1 LQVILKISSK
11 SILPCLFGFV
21 SLVEK
26 IAGLVGLSEE
36 HCNAR
41 DAYKD
46 CENPKHDWVK
56 GLKVEPSKFSGMN
69 PEQPKCID
77 VLLKQEA
84 IKRT

>member
-1 LQVILKISSK
+1 LQVILKICGEC
-11 SILPCLFGFV
+11 IFALPFGFS

-26 IAGLVGLSEE
+26 IAGLIGLSAE

-56 GLKVEPSKFSGMN
+56 GLQVEPSKLSGMN
-69 PEQPKCID
+69 PE
-77 VLLKQEA
+77 
-84 IKRT
+84 